1 MRPALPLPRTRP
13 ADLTSAAAKETALP
27 PQPAQQAREGRE
39 GEPKTTA
46 PVRSDVAPA
55 AKALPMAPT
64 MVPVAPL
71 E

>member
-1 MRPALPLPRTRP
+1 MRSALPLPRTRP
-13 ADLTSAAAKETALP
+13 ADITSAAAKETASP
-27 PQPAQQAREGRE
+27 PRPAQQVREE
-39 GEPKTTA
+39 GEPKMAA
-46 PVRSDVAPA
+46 PVRAEAAPA